1 MSIVARILPFAI
13 VATALAAATPAA
25 PTAAGAGAAGVAFQF
40 APPPGTKFRLVQK
53 QARARLVDGQPPQ
66 IDEAESTS
74 IGRFTRQGPDHVL
87 ALEPQLASLR
97 RNGQPLDDPVAAA
110 LGRLRLSYVIDKT
123 GQARQVHGF
132 AGVEASLQRS
142 LPPAVAATLAGAVS
156 EAALVAKEKAEW
168 DARYAGYAGRSFEI
182 GAPFDER
189 AAYGLPGGGRLE
201 YRVRTTLAGWEP
213 CAAGQ
218 CMRIEQTFDTDAALP
233 AAKAPAPVPQA
244 PAAQGQSLSERIA
257 AAVKST
263 GAATNVTASGDVGA
277 APAAATPV
285 ATVGVGP
292 RLIGKAS
299 RLIDPATMRIYA
311 ETVAREVTLPGKP
324 PAPVT
329 VLREQR
335 SWSYAYD

>member
-1 MSIVARILPFAI
+1 MNIAARI
-13 VATALAAATPAA
+13 ATLRALAIISALIAAPAA
-25 PTAAGAGAAGVAFQF
+25 AAPPAAGVTFQF
-40 APPPGTKFRLVQK
+40 APPLGTKFRLVQK
-53 QARARLVDGQPPQ
+53 QTRARLVDGQPPQ

-74 IGRFTRQGPDHVL
+74 VGRFTRQGSDHVL

-123 GQARQVHGF
+123 GQARHVHGF
-132 AGVEASLQRS
+132 GGIETSLQRS
-142 LPPAVAATLAGAVS
+142 LPPAVAAALAGAVS
-156 EAALVAKEKAEW
+156 EGALVAKEKVEW

-189 AAYGLPGGGRLE
+189 ATYGLPGGGQLE

-218 CMRIEQTFDTDAALP
+218 CVRVEQVFDTVAEAA
-233 AAKAPAPVPQA
+233 APV
-244 PAAQGQSLSERIA
+244 QSLSERIA
-257 AAVKST
+257 AAVKSA
-263 GAATNVTASGDVGA
+263 GPATVTASGGVN
-277 APAAATPV
+277 APSAAA
-285 ATVGVGP
+285 AGHGP
-292 RLIGKAS
+292 QLTGRLS

-311 ETVAREVTLPGKP
+311 ETVAREITLPARA

-335 SWSYAYD
+335 TYEYRYE